1 MDSSRGHQ
9 TKAQCG
15 AEAER
20 SEAFQSLQ
28 HGDQKFLATLTSP
41 SCAGEFVFQS
51 VVVSDATVILQMI
64 CPDRPGLVS
73 ELAGWVAANGGS
85 IRHADH
91 HTDAGAGLF
100 LSRIEWQLKG
110 FGIPRDALPEA
121 AQALGERL
129 GGEAQLHFSD
139 AFPRVAIFASK
150 QSHCLQDLLW
160 RVQSGELPMQVP
172 LVIANHPDLEPLCAA
187 FEVPFV
193 CVPVSRETK
202 VEAEQRMLQLLEE
215 NTVELA
221 VLAKYMQVLSGDF
234 LERFPQVINIHHSF
248 LPAFKGAQPYHRAW
262 DRGVKL
268 IGATAHYVTEDLDDG
283 PIIEQ
288 TTVPV
293 SHRDEV
299 EDLIR
304 KGRDTERL
312 ALARALRMHLRRQV
326 MVYRGRT
333 AVFA

>member
-1 MDSSRGHQ
+1 
-9 TKAQCG
+9 
-15 AEAER
+15 
-20 SEAFQSLQ
+20 
-28 HGDQKFLATLTSP
+28 
-41 SCAGEFVFQS
+41 
-51 VVVSDATVILQMI
+51 VSDATVILQMI

-85 IRHADH
+85 ICHADH

-100 LSRIEWQLKG
+100 LSRIEWQLHG
-110 FGIPRDALPEA
+110 FGIPRDVLPEA
-121 AQALGERL
+121 AQALGQRL

-139 AFPRVAIFASK
+139 EYPRVAIFASK

-172 LVIANHPDLEPLCAA
+172 LVIANHPDLEPLCAS
-187 FEVPFV
+187 FEIPFV
-193 CVPVSRETK
+193 CVPVSRDTK
-202 VEAEQRMLQLLEE
+202 AEAEQRILELLEQ
-215 NTVELA
+215 NKVELA
-221 VLAKYMQVLSGDF
+221 VLAKYMQVLSSDF

-288 TTVPV
+288 TTVSV

-312 ALARALRMHLRRQV
+312 ALARALRLHLRRQV

>member
-1 MDSSRGHQ
+1 M
-9 TKAQCG
+9 
-15 AEAER
+15 
-20 SEAFQSLQ
+20 
-28 HGDQKFLATLTSP
+28 
-41 SCAGEFVFQS
+41 
-51 VVVSDATVILQMI
+51 SDATVILQMI

-91 HTDAGAGLF
+91 HTDAGAGVF
-100 LSRIEWQLKG
+100 LSRIEWQLQG
-110 FGIPRDALPEA
+110 FGIPRDVLPEA
-121 AQALGERL
+121 AQALGQRL

-139 AFPRVAIFASK
+139 DYPRVAIFASK

-172 LVIANHPDLEPLCAA
+172 LVIANHPDLEPLCAS
-187 FEVPFV
+187 FEIPFV
-193 CVPVSRETK
+193 CVPVSRDTK
-202 VEAEQRMLQLLEE
+202 AEAEQRILELLEQ
-215 NTVELA
+215 NKVELA
-221 VLAKYMQVLSGDF
+221 VLAKYMQVLSSDF

-288 TTVPV
+288 TTVSV

-312 ALARALRMHLRRQV
+312 ALARALRLHLRRQV

>member
-1 MDSSRGHQ
+1 MVEN
-9 TKAQCG
+9 CPV
-15 AEAER
+15 
-20 SEAFQSLQ
+20 
-28 HGDQKFLATLTSP
+28 TLTSP

-73 ELAGWVAANGGS
+73 ELAGWVAANGGN

-110 FGIPRDALPEA
+110 FGIPRDALLEA

-139 AFPRVAIFASK
+139 ALPRVAIFASK

-172 LVIANHPDLEPLCAA
+172 LVIANHPDLEPLCAS

-193 CVPVSRETK
+193 CVPVSRDTK
-202 VEAEQRMLQLLEE
+202 ADVEQRMLQLLEE
-215 NTVELA
+215 NAVELA
-221 VLAKYMQVLSGDF
+221 VLAKYMQVLSSDF
-234 LERFPQVINIHHSF
+234 LQRFPQVINIHHSF

-283 PIIEQ
+283 PIIDQ

-312 ALARALRMHLRRQV
+312 ALARALRLHLRRQV

>member
-1 MDSSRGHQ
+1 M
-9 TKAQCG
+9 
-15 AEAER
+15 
-20 SEAFQSLQ
+20 
-28 HGDQKFLATLTSP
+28 
-41 SCAGEFVFQS
+41 
-51 VVVSDATVILQMI
+51 SDATVILQMI

-73 ELAGWVAANGGS
+73 ELAGWVAANGGN

-110 FGIPRDALPEA
+110 FGIPRDALLEA

-139 AFPRVAIFASK
+139 ALPRVAIFASK

-172 LVIANHPDLEPLCAA
+172 LVIANHPDLEPLCAS

-193 CVPVSRETK
+193 CVPVSRDTK
-202 VEAEQRMLQLLEE
+202 ADAEQRMLQLLEE
-215 NTVELA
+215 NAVELA
-221 VLAKYMQVLSGDF
+221 VLAKFMQVLSSDF

-288 TTVPV
+288 TTVSV

-312 ALARALRMHLRRQV
+312 ALARALRLHLRRQV

>member
-1 MDSSRGHQ
+1 MARSLPVPTLVPRDRENGSS
-9 TKAQCG
+9 C
-15 AEAER
+15 AEAV
-20 SEAFQSLQ
+20 
-28 HGDQKFLATLTSP
+28 TSP
-41 SCAGEFVFQS
+41 
-51 VVVSDATVILQMI
+51 TVILQLI

-73 ELAGWVAANGGS
+73 ELAGWVAANGGN

-100 LSRIEWQLKG
+100 LSRLEWDQEG
-110 FGIPRDALPEA
+110 FGLPRQAIAPAVHALA
-121 AQALGERL
+121 ERL

-139 AFPRVAIFASK
+139 ELPRVAIFASK
-150 QSHCLQDLLW
+150 QSHCLLDLLW
-160 RVQSGELPMQVP
+160 RARSGELPMQVP
-172 LVIANHPDLEPLCAA
+172 LVVANHPDLEPLCRDFGVA
-187 FEVPFV
+187 FA
-193 CVPVSRETK
+193 CVPVTAATK
-202 VEAEQRMLQLLEE
+202 PEAEARVLALLEE
-215 NTVELA
+215 HRIELA

-234 LERFPQVINIHHSF
+234 LQRFPTVINIHHSF

-262 DRGVKL
+262 ERGVKL

-283 PIIEQ
+283 PIIDQ
-288 TTVPV
+288 TTVHV

-312 ALARALRMHLRRQV
+312 ALARAVRLHLRRQV

>member
-1 MDSSRGHQ
+1 M
-9 TKAQCG
+9 
-15 AEAER
+15 
-20 SEAFQSLQ
+20 
-28 HGDQKFLATLTSP
+28 
-41 SCAGEFVFQS
+41 
-51 VVVSDATVILQMI
+51 SDATVILQMI

-91 HTDAGAGLF
+91 HTDAGAGVF
-100 LSRIEWQLKG
+100 LSRIEWQLQG
-110 FGIPRDALPEA
+110 FGIPRDVLPEA
-121 AQALGERL
+121 AQALGQRL

-139 AFPRVAIFASK
+139 EYPRVAIFASK

-172 LVIANHPDLEPLCAA
+172 LVIANHPDLEPLCES
-187 FEVPFV
+187 FEIPFV
-193 CVPVSRETK
+193 CVPVSRDTK
-202 VEAEQRMLQLLEE
+202 AEAEQRILQLLEQ
-215 NTVELA
+215 NKVELA
-221 VLAKYMQVLSGDF
+221 VLAKYMQVLSSDF

-288 TTVPV
+288 TTVSV

-312 ALARALRMHLRRQV
+312 ALARALRLHLRRQV

>member
-1 MDSSRGHQ
+1 MPTLVPRDRENGSS
-9 TKAQCG
+9 C
-15 AEAER
+15 AEAV
-20 SEAFQSLQ
+20 
-28 HGDQKFLATLTSP
+28 TSP
-41 SCAGEFVFQS
+41 
-51 VVVSDATVILQMI
+51 TVILQLI
-64 CPDRPGLVS
+64 CPDWPGLVS
-73 ELAGWVAANGGS
+73 ELAGWVAANGGN

-100 LSRIEWQLKG
+100 LSRLEWDQEG
-110 FGIPRDALPEA
+110 FGLPRQAIAPAVHALA
-121 AQALGERL
+121 ERL

-139 AFPRVAIFASK
+139 ELPRVAIFASK
-150 QSHCLQDLLW
+150 QSHCLLDLLW
-160 RVQSGELPMQVP
+160 RARSGELPMQVP
-172 LVIANHPDLEPLCAA
+172 LVVANHPDLEPLCRDFGVA
-187 FEVPFV
+187 FA
-193 CVPVSRETK
+193 CVPVTAATK
-202 VEAEQRMLQLLEE
+202 PEAEARVLALLEE
-215 NTVELA
+215 HRIELA

-234 LERFPQVINIHHSF
+234 LQRFPTVINIHHSF

-262 DRGVKL
+262 ERGVKL

-283 PIIEQ
+283 PIIDQ
-288 TTVPV
+288 TTVHV

-312 ALARALRMHLRRQV
+312 ALARAVRLHLRRQV

>member
-1 MDSSRGHQ
+1 M
-9 TKAQCG
+9 
-15 AEAER
+15 
-20 SEAFQSLQ
+20 
-28 HGDQKFLATLTSP
+28 
-41 SCAGEFVFQS
+41 
-51 VVVSDATVILQMI
+51 SDATVILQMI

-91 HTDAGAGLF
+91 HTDAGAGVF
-100 LSRIEWQLKG
+100 LSRIEWQLQG
-110 FGIPRDALPEA
+110 FGIPRDVLPEA
-121 AQALGERL
+121 AQALGQRL

-139 AFPRVAIFASK
+139 EHPRVAILASK

-172 LVIANHPDLEPLCAA
+172 LVIANHPDLEPLCAS
-187 FEVPFV
+187 FEIPFV
-193 CVPVSRETK
+193 CVPVSRDTK
-202 VEAEQRMLQLLEE
+202 AEAEQRILELLEQ
-215 NTVELA
+215 NKVELA
-221 VLAKYMQVLSGDF
+221 VLAKYMQVLSSDF

-288 TTVPV
+288 TTVSV

-312 ALARALRMHLRRQV
+312 ALARALRLHLRRQV